1 MSPSMLNSDSLTTN
15 ASPRPDPW
23 APEPWRTPRARRSLE
38 SAAASLC
45 ANATR
50 VAGESLDN
58 GLGALPASYT
68 GKEFMRFSASHVSG
82 EKQDSGL
89 GSVSQDELNRV
100 VSAYE
105 AAVAQRQR

>member
-1 MSPSMLNSDSLTTN
+1 MKKLIATVLT
-15 ASPRPDPW
+15 
-23 APEPWRTPRARRSLE
+23 
-38 SAAASLC
+38 AATLGVPAAFGSEI
-45 ANATR
+45 R